1 MKTDYGCI
9 GKIVVIRM
17 LPGEDVIQGLKNA
30 IKEYGFNSGVILSI
44 IGTLNEVK
52 LHYFLGRSQGIIHVS
67 HSGHYVIYCLFL
79 CRLNSNLRYNFFVEL
94 FYFICCS
101 KSSSAYIES
110 ISPKNTV

>member
-1 MKTDYGCI
+1 MRGLFMKTDYGCI

-67 HSGHYVIYCLFL
+67 HSGHYELTSGDGNFYRNGEEIVVHLHV
-79 CRLNSNLRYNFFVEL
+79 NL
-94 FYFICCS
+94 
-101 KSSSAYIES
+101 SSPNE
-110 ISPKNTV
+110 VFGGHLLG